1 MHTLGTNQVVL
12 VHCNIFNND
21 YQQNSRVLYNF
32 VTNKSFGQFLDI
44 SSKNIILL
52 KTLDS
57 VLAYMEVWFTD
68 QSSKPLEIQD
78 KVTITL
84 VINQIVKY
92 KRYCA
97 IPFNLELEY
106 L

>member
-1 MHTLGTNQVVL
+1 
-12 VHCNIFNND
+12 
-21 YQQNSRVLYNF
+21 
-32 VTNKSFGQFLDI
+32 
-44 SSKNIILL
+44 
-52 KTLDS
+52 
-57 VLAYMEVWFTD
+57 MEVWFTD

>member
-1 MHTLGTNQVVL
+1 M
-12 VHCNIFNND
+12 
-21 YQQNSRVLYNF
+21 YNF
-32 VTNKSFGQFLDI
+32 VTNKLCGQFLDI
-44 SSKNIILL
+44 SPKNVILL

-68 QSSKPLEIQD
+68 QNSKPLEIQD

-84 VINQIVKY
+84 VINQSLKY